1 MEGLVSLR
9 LTAHNA
15 GAAFELWNWTE
26 SGADVCDLV
35 GGRDGNGI
43 ECAIRVMMMDETVL
57 EMHVLAARA
66 VELLMRHFDAGM
78 IIFVD
83 GSGQELSEA

>member
-1 MEGLVSLR
+1 MSLR

-15 GAAFELWNWTE
+15 GAAFELRDWTE

-35 GGRDGNGI
+35 GGRNGDSI
-43 ECAIRVMMMDETVL
+43 ECAVRVVMMDETVL

-66 VELLMRHFDAGM
+66 IELLVRHFDAGM

-83 GSGQELSEA
+83 